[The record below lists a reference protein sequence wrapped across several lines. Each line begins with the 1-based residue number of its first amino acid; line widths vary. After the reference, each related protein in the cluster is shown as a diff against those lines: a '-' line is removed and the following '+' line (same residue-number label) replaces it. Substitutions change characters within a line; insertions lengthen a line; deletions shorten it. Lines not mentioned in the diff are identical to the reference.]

1 MQLQSNAK
9 VSIWSKFSK
18 IWHNLSFSIIH
29 ELSSKKT
36 LPSERISVDMILDKN
51 GFCSW
56 KTLFYVFLIYF
67 CQMAVWLV
75 VGFVGAKADS
85 WMPKWKGRYK
95 GHQGWAFLCMW
106 VCNYGKTQC
115 MCVSPLFKRFF
126 SVLIFSKIAEI
137 CRISWFNRIT
147 FQVSSKLWNPGP

>member
-1 MQLQSNAK
+1 MQRLAFGPNSPKYDITCLFQSFMNSVPK
-9 VSIWSKFSK
+9 
-18 IWHNLSFSIIH
+18 NLTFWKDIGGHDFRQKWILFLENTVLCISYLF
-29 ELSSKKT
+29 LS
-36 LPSERISVDMILDKN
+36 N
-51 GFCSW
+51 GC
-56 KTLFYVFLIYF
+56 V
-67 CQMAVWLV
+67 AVGWLCR
-75 VGFVGAKADS
+75 AKADS